1 MNKKKQDCQSDLG
14 LFCFAFLMVVM
25 MMMSMMMMMM
35 ISTNNAFGDYEGDN
49 GQYEGRLICFDGYYV
64 YHFDCVDK
72 VGALNVNNAMMGMAT
87 MMTLMT
93 MIQIS
98 T

>member
-1 MNKKKQDCQSDLG
+1 MVM
-14 LFCFAFLMVVM
+14 LMVVM
-25 MMMSMMMMMM
+25 MMWSMMTMM
-35 ISTNNAFGDYEGDN
+35 ILTNNAFGDNEGDN
-49 GQYEGRLICFDGYYV
+49 GRYEGRLICFDGYYV